1 MDEKMKELIAL
12 GVSYALNCQPC
23 LELHKHKAIE
33 VGLTMEEMRAAI
45 TVTGKAVRRQP
56 VREYQGREV
65 LP

>member
-45 TVTGKAVRRQP
+45 AVAESVKKRS
-56 VREYQGREV
+56 
-65 LP
+65 L